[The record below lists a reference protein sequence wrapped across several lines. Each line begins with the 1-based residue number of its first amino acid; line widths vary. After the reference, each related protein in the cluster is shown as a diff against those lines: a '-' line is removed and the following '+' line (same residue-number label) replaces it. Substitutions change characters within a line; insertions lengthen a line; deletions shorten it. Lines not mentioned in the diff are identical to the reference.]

1 MAVSI
6 GTGIYPPEKL
16 GEVDFFSKGLFD
28 LRGTL
33 NRAKKLIKM
42 LSTAVGIYTH
52 WGRGIA
58 TVATRGCGI
67 ATVAIRGCGIRKTRV
82 KW

>member
-1 MAVSI
+1 MAVSV

-16 GEVDFFSKGLFD
+16 GEVDFFSKGLLD

-42 LSTAVGIYTH
+42 LSTAVSLELAYVGYSIIMFL
-52 WGRGIA
+52 RL
-58 TVATRGCGI
+58 
-67 ATVAIRGCGIRKTRV
+67 
-82 KW
+82 